1 MSKVVPNTPRRL
13 GPHAQVVWKS
23 QALPTLVG
31 KLVVRFS
38 VIWSHEKKWLKHCCN
53 CYFSNNRRYLHGS
66 SITSQAHRLCISDL
80 ATSLF
85 QHGAP
90 GFMASPWKKPHL
102 DRFHHSYAGYWG
114 LPDNPSTSGGE
125 SPNLALLP
133 QGCLVLIHLSNLLVI
148 SHHYWKLPFNLFVWF
163 T

>member
-13 GPHAQVVWKS
+13 GPNAQVVWKS

-85 QHGAP
+85 QHEAP
-90 GFMASPWKKPHL
+90 GFMASPWKKPTWI
-102 DRFHHSYAGYWG
+102 DFTIAMRVISCYIPTDGGCNTVVAPMKKTWG
-114 LPDNPSTSGGE
+114 LPYPSTSRGE
-125 SPNLALLP
+125 SPNL
-133 QGCLVLIHLSNLLVI
+133 LVATRL
-148 SHHYWKLPFNLFVWF
+148 FNTHSLK
-163 T
+163 